1 MSYLI
6 NLNAEEEVQLS
17 NIQQFLKGSKTSAIR
32 WALTQVSEKILPS
45 LLLSNNAN
53 MQPAPSAP
61 SVPAAPPAARHVPTV
76 EEVLAM
82 RKPDASEA
90 CWEFWGDWTEE
101 QRRALIGPLEITNRS
116 VLDKQFGLS
125 PDDEPYGDD

>member
-6 NLNAEEEVQLS
+6 NLTPEEEVQLS

-32 WALTQVSEKILPS
+32 WALSQVTEKILPA

-53 MQPAPSAP
+53 TQPQPAPA
-61 SVPAAPPAARHVPTV
+61 VPPAPAARPVPTV

-82 RKPDASEA
+82 RKPEASDA

-101 QRRALIGPLEITNRS
+101 QRRALIGPLEITRS
-116 VLDKQFGLS
+116 VLDERFGLS
-125 PDDEPYGDD
+125 PDDETYGDD

>member
-1 MSYLI
+1 MVRYLVELHYQKI
-6 NLNAEEEVQLS
+6 FGLISSIDKNQAEQP
-17 NIQQFLKGSKTSAIR
+17 A
-32 WALTQVSEKILPS
+32 
-45 LLLSNNAN
+45 
-53 MQPAPSAP
+53 QPAP
-61 SVPAAPPAARHVPTV
+61 AAPAARHVPTV

-101 QRRALIGPLEITNRS
+101 QRRALIGPLEITRS
-116 VLDKQFGLS
+116 VLDERFGLS

>member
-61 SVPAAPPAARHVPTV
+61 SAPAARHVPTV

-82 RKPDASEA
+82 RKPEASEA

-101 QRRALIGPLEITNRS
+101 QRRALIGPLEITRS
-116 VLDKQFGLS
+116 VLDERFGLS

>member
-32 WALTQVSEKILPS
+32 WALTQVNEKILPS
-45 LLLSNNAN
+45 LLLSNNVN
-53 MQPAPSAP
+53 MQPTPSAP
-61 SVPAAPPAARHVPTV
+61 SAPAARHVPTV
-76 EEVLAM
+76 DEVLAM
-82 RKPDASEA
+82 RKPEASEA
-90 CWEFWGDWTEE
+90 CREFWGDWTEE
-101 QRRALIGPLEITNRS
+101 QRRALIGPLEITRS
-116 VLDKQFGLS
+116 VLDERFGLS

>member
-1 MSYLI
+1 MLFTAQFDDDCLGKLKQIASFEKRTMSSMVRYLVELHYQKI
-6 NLNAEEEVQLS
+6 FGLISSIDKNQAEQP
-17 NIQQFLKGSKTSAIR
+17 A
-32 WALTQVSEKILPS
+32 
-45 LLLSNNAN
+45 
-53 MQPAPSAP
+53 QPAP
-61 SVPAAPPAARHVPTV
+61 AAPAARHVPTV

-101 QRRALIGPLEITNRS
+101 QRRALIGPLEITRS
-116 VLDKQFGLS
+116 VLDERFGLS